1 MAIATVSPISITEI
15 IPYSL
20 LKDGQKPIFGN
31 RSVEKFLL
39 SAKEALQQAR
49 PNNISLVIAVA
60 PDKNNGRLYYQTR
73 SLRQN
78 PWSDRNKPD
87 SITFYTFFKEDNTF
101 AAIETISE
109 NLADISCKTGIIP
122 LTDAWPAKIA
132 QNFLALSDEWRTRF
146 TNSGCLIY
154 SE

>member
-1 MAIATVSPISITEI
+1 MAIATNLPISITQI

-20 LKDGQKPIFGN
+20 LEDGQKPTFGN

-49 PNNISLVIAVA
+49 PDNISLVIAIA
-60 PDKNNGRLYYQTR
+60 PGQKLVNEPWTR
-73 SLRQN
+73 RY
-78 PWSDRNKPD
+78 KPD
-87 SITFYTFFKEDNTF
+87 SITFYTFFNKDNTF
-101 AAIETISE
+101 AAIEAISE
-109 NLADISCKTGIIP
+109 NLADIYCETKILP
-122 LTDAWPAKIA
+122 LTDAWSVKIA
-132 QNFLALSDEWRTRF
+132 KNFLNLSDEWRTRL

>member
-1 MAIATVSPISITEI
+1 MAIATASPISITEI

-20 LKDGQKPIFGN
+20 LEGGEQPTFGN

-49 PNNISLVIAVA
+49 PDNISLVIAIA
-60 PDKNNGRLYYQTR
+60 PGQKLVNE
-73 SLRQN
+73 
-78 PWSDRNKPD
+78 PWNRRYKPD
-87 SITFYTFFKEDNTF
+87 SITFYTFFNKDNTF
-101 AAIETISE
+101 AEIYGQTKI
-109 NLADISCKTGIIP
+109 LP
-122 LTDAWPAKIA
+122 LTDAWPVKIA
-132 QNFLALSDEWRTRF
+132 KNFLALPDDWRTRF

>member
-60 PDKNNGRLYYQTR
+60 PGQKLVNE
-73 SLRQN
+73 
-78 PWSDRNKPD
+78 PWNRRYKPD
-87 SITFYTFFKEDNTF
+87 SITFYTFFNKNNTF
-101 AAIETISE
+101 AAIEAISDT
-109 NLADISCKTGIIP
+109 LAEIYGQTKILP
-122 LTDAWPAKIA
+122 LTDAWPATVTKDLPDDWYA
-132 QNFLALSDEWRTRF
+132 KF

>member
-20 LKDGQKPIFGN
+20 LEDGRKPIFGN

-60 PDKNNGRLYYQTR
+60 PGQKLVNE
-73 SLRQN
+73 
-78 PWSDRNKPD
+78 PWNRRYKPD
-87 SITFYTFFKEDNTF
+87 SITFYTFFNKNNTF
-101 AAIETISE
+101 AAIEAISDT
-109 NLADISCKTGIIP
+109 LAEIYGQTKILP
-122 LTDAWPAKIA
+122 LTDAWPATVMKDLPDDWYA
-132 QNFLALSDEWRTRF
+132 KF